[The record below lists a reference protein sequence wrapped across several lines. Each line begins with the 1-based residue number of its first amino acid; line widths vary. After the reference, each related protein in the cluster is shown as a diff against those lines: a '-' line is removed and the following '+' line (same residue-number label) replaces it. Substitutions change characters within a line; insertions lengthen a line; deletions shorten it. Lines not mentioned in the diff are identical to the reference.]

1 MSPLL
6 PYSFLLSVVVVACGG
21 GGGGGD
27 IDSVIGM
34 PAV

>member
-1 MSPLL
+1 VSPLL